1 MEMTQTLSPCLI
13 GNGMTLCRPPASQP
27 LTRWSETIHLIE
39 LQ

>member
-1 MEMTQTLSPCLI
+1 MSP
-13 GNGMTLCRPPASQP
+13 GVTLCRPPASQP